1 MKEGAAIAAFFRL
14 CNYLFTSFAEMGLG
28 RTRRK
33 QNRFRSLLKASIFF
47 TYLVI
52 LAGGVVRMTG
62 SGMGC
67 PDWPKCFGRIIPPTD
82 ASSLPEDYKEHYIG
96 IRKAKNEK
104 LANMLRPLGF
114 EQLADRISVDPSIY
128 EETEFVWQKTWT
140 EYVNRLAGATLGS
153 LLIASFLASLMY
165 WKKRRKI
172 PLMVLGV
179 IVVTGFQGWMGSVVV
194 STNLLPGVLTAH
206 MILAFVLIAGLI
218 YLYVKTAPGRR
229 GLATFNMV
237 NTMRYALGALIVIT
251 LLQVLLGTQ
260 VRQQIDVVAK
270 EFADRSVWIDQL
282 DWLFKVHRSFS
293 LLILVGNGWVCYQIY
308 KYMHH
313 YFAVYRAGFYL
324 AAFVL
329 IATFSGVV
337 MAYFGVPS
345 WAQPMHLLL
354 SCLIFGAQVY
364 LYFVLGRRTRVQTR
378 SMASSAT
385 FQ

>member
-1 MKEGAAIAAFFRL
+1 
-14 CNYLFTSFAEMGLG
+14 MGIG
-28 RTRRK
+28 ETRRK

-52 LAGGVVRMTG
+52 MAGGVVRMTG

-67 PDWPKCFGRIIPPTD
+67 PDWPKCFGSLVPPTN

-96 IRKAKNEK
+96 VRKAKNEK
-104 LANMLRPLGF
+104 LAKMIKPLGF
-114 EQLADRISVDPSIY
+114 EELAKKISEDPSIY

-140 EYVNRLAGATLGS
+140 EYINRLAGATLGLV
-153 LLIASFLASLMY
+153 LLAAFFTSTIY
-165 WKKRRKI
+165 WKKRSMI
-172 PLMVLGV
+172 PLMMIGI

-218 YLYVKTAPGRR
+218 YLYVKTAPGTR
-229 GLATFNMV
+229 GLASFNMD
-237 NTMRYALGALIVIT
+237 NTLRYALGALIIIT

-270 EFADRSVWIDQL
+270 ELSDRSLWIEQL
-282 DWLFKVHRSFS
+282 NWLFKVHRSFS
-293 LLILVGNGWVCYQIY
+293 LLILIGNAWICYQIY
-308 KYMHH
+308 TYMHH

-324 AAFVL
+324 GGFVL
-329 IATFSGVV
+329 IATVSGII

-345 WAQPMHLLL
+345 WAQPIHLLL

-364 LYFVLGRRTRVQTR
+364 LYFVLGRRTRIQTQ
-378 SMASSAT
+378 SMASSAMSR
-385 FQ
+385 